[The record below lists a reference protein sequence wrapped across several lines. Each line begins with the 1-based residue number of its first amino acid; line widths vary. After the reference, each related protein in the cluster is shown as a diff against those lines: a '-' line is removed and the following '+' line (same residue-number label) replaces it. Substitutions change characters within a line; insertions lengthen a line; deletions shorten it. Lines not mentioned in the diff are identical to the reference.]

1 MNITSLQLIDVGLVI
16 LVISLLFLIQGSKKK
31 SSFSNNS
38 SKKELNQQTT
48 SIKLPDKETLLE
60 LESFAT
66 SKSSGIDFDS
76 ILGNWNFSSVWQK
89 DNQNNNSFLSSL
101 LRVFSA
107 NLELKKS
114 PSIHLPFKLSI
125 ITSITFGLLSMEFS
139 GYGYLKGKQPLL
151 IFFFNLIQLKIGT
164 KVLLSR
170 CLNEPEENKKSIFK
184 LIALGGN
191 RKWLSA
197 RVQGS
202 GLVLWLKD

>member
-101 LRVFSA
+101 LR
-107 NLELKKS
+107 
-114 PSIHLPFKLSI
+114 
-125 ITSITFGLLSMEFS
+125 
-139 GYGYLKGKQPLL
+139 
-151 IFFFNLIQLKIGT
+151 
-164 KVLLSR
+164 
-170 CLNEPEENKKSIFK
+170 
-184 LIALGGN
+184 
-191 RKWLSA
+191 
-197 RVQGS
+197 
-202 GLVLWLKD
+202 